1 MALKMGLLRIIS
13 LLCALMCG
21 VSVSAQLKIIPKER
35 IDSLA
40 NPPLASNSVSMRF
53 DHFRIEAGKMAETDP
68 PATFEY
74 RYVNTGESPM
84 TISRLVTTCSC
95 AVAAYDRKTVAPGQE
110 GTVTVRYNPAGHP
123 GHFER
128 RIFVYT
134 DDNRQPS
141 AILRLSV
148 EVTEKINK

>member
-1 MALKMGLLRIIS
+1 MDRLRLILLLCS
-13 LLCALMCG
+13 LLCG
-21 VSVSAQLKIIPKER
+21 TGVSAQLKIIPKER
-35 IDSLA
+35 LDSLA
-40 NPPLASNSVSMRF
+40 APPLAANSESMRF
-53 DHFRIEAGKMAETDP
+53 DRILIDADKMSETDSP
-68 PATFEY
+68 ETFEY
-74 RYVNTGESPM
+74 RYVNTGKSPV

-95 AVAAYDRKTVAPGQE
+95 AVAGYDRKTVAPGQE

-123 GHFER
+123 GRFER